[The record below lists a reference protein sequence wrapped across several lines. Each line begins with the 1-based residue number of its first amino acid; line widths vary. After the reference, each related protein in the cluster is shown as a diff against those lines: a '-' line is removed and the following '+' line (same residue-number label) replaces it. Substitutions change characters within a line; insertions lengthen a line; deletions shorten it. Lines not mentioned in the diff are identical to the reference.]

1 MSSTSTEPGQAK
13 PQAPK
18 KRRMDWEAVERDY
31 RTGRFTDQELADKY
45 GNLVSRQAVTKMAKT
60 KGWQKDLTEAVRQA
74 TKASLIA
81 EQVRQRQQQQQQDQP
96 KKVAPKLP
104 ATPDATSAATIVAEA
119 TAEAVDATA
128 TAVLAAAEA
137 NKQVILAHRNDILT
151 LRSMLMGM
159 AAELQQLGRAD
170 VSRLAEV
177 LTSGAESDADAER
190 LEALRDDLA
199 AVSRLPSRIL
209 SVQRL
214 TQAMTRLQ
222 LLERTAFGLD
232 DPEQPPPVDE
242 LADLSDE
249 ELEARIN
256 ERLTR
261 R

>member
-1 MSSTSTEPGQAK
+1 MSSSSTDPGQAK

-74 TKASLIA
+74 TKASLIQ
-81 EQVRQRQQQQQQDQP
+81 EQVKQRQQQQQQQQP

-104 ATPDATSAATIVAEA
+104 DATSIVAEA

-128 TAVLAAAEA
+128 TAVLVAAEA
-137 NKQVILAHRNDILT
+137 NKQVILGHRNDILT

-170 VSRLAEV
+170 VARLAEV
-177 LTSGAESDADAER
+177 LTSGAESDADAQR

-232 DPEQPPPVDE
+232 DPEKPPPVDE

>member
-1 MSSTSTEPGQAK
+1 MSSTSTDPGQAK

-104 ATPDATSAATIVAEA
+104 ATPDATSIVAEA

-128 TAVLAAAEA
+128 TAVLVAAEA
-137 NKQVILAHRNDILT
+137 NKQVILGHRNDILT

-170 VSRLAEV
+170 VARLAEV
-177 LTSGAESDADAER
+177 LTSGAESDADAQR

-232 DPEQPPPVDE
+232 DPEKPPPVDE

>member
-1 MSSTSTEPGQAK
+1 MSSTSTDPGQAK

-74 TKASLIA
+74 TKASLIQ
-81 EQVRQRQQQQQQDQP
+81 EQVKQRQQQQQQDQP
-96 KKVAPKLP
+96 RKVAAKLP
-104 ATPDATSAATIVAEA
+104 ATPDATSIVAEA

-170 VSRLAEV
+170 VARLAEV